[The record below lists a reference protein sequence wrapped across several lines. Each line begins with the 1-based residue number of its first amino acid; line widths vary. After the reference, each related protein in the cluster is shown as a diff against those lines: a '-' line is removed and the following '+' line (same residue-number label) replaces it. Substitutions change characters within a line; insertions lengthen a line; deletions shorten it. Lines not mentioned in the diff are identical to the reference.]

1 MTPRSL
7 DVWNNAEKAGLL
19 GQNDSYFF
27 NYLPDTPVERI
38 VSLTMPYRLQS
49 WVSERELH
57 PIFQMNL
64 TEGALRE
71 AIRNA
76 FAKVVAVDDIALLRI
91 TGGNQIG
98 RNRFSLPDSGIPMIN
113 EKPES
118 LDDILTYPDAV
129 ELFNELMARHAEHSG
144 ISGIQPKVILEATE
158 RATVTAAAYIVKS
171 WGNEYPQLAA
181 NEYFCMTA
189 VKLAGLPAPE
199 FSLSENG
206 GLYVMKRFDL
216 TEDGENLGFEDFCSL
231 QALGTDRKY
240 DSSYERVARTIKEF
254 VSTEHLA
261 SAREQLFATLVLS
274 SMVRNGDAHL
284 KNFGILYRHPDGP
297 VTLAPVYDIVTT
309 TAYLR
314 KDVPALHLAGTK
326 KWWSRKILERFAVR
340 SLSLSA
346 RQTTRIIE
354 RVAEAVLEAATLI
367 PPYIREHP
375 DFEEIGD
382 RMLSIWRA
390 GVDTFAQSASCDPPF
405 PLRPYHEA

>member
-64 TEGALRE
+64 PEGALRE

-129 ELFNELMARHAEHSG
+129 ELFNELMARHAEHSV
-144 ISGIQPKVILEATE
+144 S
-158 RATVTAAAYIVKS
+158 
-171 WGNEYPQLAA
+171 
-181 NEYFCMTA
+181 
-189 VKLAGLPAPE
+189 PE
-199 FSLSENG
+199 S
-206 GLYVMKRFDL
+206 
-216 TEDGENLGFEDFCSL
+216 
-231 QALGTDRKY
+231 
-240 DSSYERVARTIKEF
+240 
-254 VSTEHLA
+254 
-261 SAREQLFATLVLS
+261 
-274 SMVRNGDAHL
+274 
-284 KNFGILYRHPDGP
+284 
-297 VTLAPVYDIVTT
+297 
-309 TAYLR
+309 
-314 KDVPALHLAGTK
+314 
-326 KWWSRKILERFAVR
+326 SRK
-340 SLSLSA
+340 
-346 RQTTRIIE
+346 
-354 RVAEAVLEAATLI
+354 
-367 PPYIREHP
+367 
-375 DFEEIGD
+375 
-382 RMLSIWRA
+382 
-390 GVDTFAQSASCDPPF
+390 
-405 PLRPYHEA
+405 